1 MYNGNATALS
11 RCGRILATLCS
22 YPPLLERILS
32 MAQLEALTRGAR
44 IAGLA
49 GDQVAAVVDAKW
61 FGQQAVEV
69 TYKIEQTGQV
79 GSRLVFRTDEPILE
93 VIDQGAHW
101 AFDAPGDRFRLA
113 MEARRIRLAYLFDPL
128 LALSTSQVEPLP
140 HQISAVYETMLHRQP
155 LRFLLADDPGAG
167 KTIMAGLLL
176 KELMLRG
183 DVERCLIVV
192 PASLEVQWQDEL
204 YEKFGLTFNILSRQQ
219 IELARTNA
227 FTEHHLVIARIDL
240 LKQEEQMER
249 LAAAEWDLVVVD
261 EAHKMSANYDISG
274 ERHLT
279 ARYKLGQLLSGQARH
294 FLLMTATPH
303 RGKEADF
310 QLFMALLDGD
320 RFEGRYRDDVHQVD
334 VSDLMR
340 RLLKEEM
347 VDFDGRPLF
356 PERRAYT
363 VNYDLSDLEQQL
375 YLQVTDYVAN
385 EMNRADRVAQ
395 EEGGEGKQKRA
406 IVGFAL
412 TTLQRRLASSPN
424 AIFRSLERRRRRLE
438 TALGEAKMAQQ
449 QASQQANRQA
459 QQLQLATATLTNGL
473 SEASL
478 AKLDEDELLED
489 LEERPEEELAT
500 VVDAASAART
510 AAELE
515 HEIGD
520 LRKLERLA
528 KQVYDSGRDSKWVE
542 LRRIL
547 EDREEMF
554 DPQGKRLKLVVFTEH
569 RDTLDYLRD
578 KMANLLG
585 NSEAVVTIHGGM
597 GRDDRRKAQEEF
609 VNNKDV
615 LVLVATDAAGE
626 GINLQ
631 RAHLMVNYDLPWNPN
646 RIEQRFGRIHRFK
659 QKEVCHL
666 WNLVAYQTREGAV
679 FKTLLD
685 KLEVERQALGGRVF
699 DVLGKLFEGESL
711 RDLLLEAIRYGDQP
725 EVRDRLN
732 QRIARV
738 AGREHF
744 DEVLAEQALNAE
756 QFGQGRLATVKDLMQ
771 RAEVNRL
778 VPHFIASF
786 FHEAFASVGG
796 SLSQREPGR
805 FEITHVPAD
814 LRRRDRM
821 TGHGAPLLKRY
832 ERICFDKTL
841 ASLPD
846 RVPAQFVAPGHP
858 LLETTID
865 ALTDREGNILRHGA
879 ILVDPRPE
887 AEALGIRTLYCIRHD
902 ITDGHV
908 VAGNQHRVISSE
920 LHFVEIDGDGVAHGT
935 VQAPYLDYEPLPGGL
950 NLSRPIGHPPLLGEG
965 NGDVVPP
972 NDGLEA
978 EIEAW
983 RRRDLEGQALAYAVE
998 HLVPGHVMRVREERE
1013 ALVTKTMA
1021 AVHERLTK
1029 EIAFWDKRANDLK
1042 EQELKGKKPKLNSGN
1057 ARERAERL
1065 AVRLQKR
1072 MAELA
1077 EEKQVMAQSPL
1088 VIAGAL
1094 IVPAERLAAVMPA
1107 PSPDGAEMAVTAD
1120 AEAKRRTELAAMA
1133 AVLAWETAHG
1143 YIPRDVS
1150 AENRGYDVESRDPMT
1165 GRLRFVEVKGRD
1177 AEAETVTL
1185 TRNECMSAMNTRDD
1199 YWLAIVPVRDGMA
1212 AASEPYYVS
1221 DPVARALSAEPR
1233 FGLVSVQLDIAQ
1245 MVTMAMG
1252 ASSIH
1257 GGDSRI

>member
-1 MYNGNATALS
+1 
-11 RCGRILATLCS
+11 
-22 YPPLLERILS
+22 
-32 MAQLEALTRGAR
+32 MAHLEALTRGAR
-44 IAGLA
+44 LAGLA
-49 GDQVAAVVDAKW
+49 GDKVATVVDAKW

-69 TYKIEQTGQV
+69 TYKVEATGQV
-79 GSRLVFRTDEPILE
+79 GSRLVFRADEPTLE

-113 MEARRIRLAYLFDPL
+113 MEATRIRLAYLFDPL

-204 YEKFGLTFNILSRQQ
+204 YEKFGLNFDILSRQQ
-219 IELARTNA
+219 IELAKTNA
-227 FTEHHLVIARIDL
+227 FTEHDLVIARIDL
-240 LKQEEQMER
+240 LKQDEQMER

-261 EAHKMSANYDISG
+261 EAHKMSASYDLSG

-424 AIFRSLERRRRRLE
+424 AIFRSLERRRKRLE
-438 TALGEAKMAQQ
+438 TALAEAKMAQQ
-449 QASQQANRQA
+449 QASQQANRQVA
-459 QQLQLATATLTNGL
+459 QLATAGLTNGL
-473 SEASL
+473 SAASL
-478 AKLDEDELLED
+478 AKLGEDELLED
-489 LEERPEEELAT
+489 LEERPEDEVAT

-510 AAELE
+510 ATELE
-515 HEIGD
+515 HEIGE

-528 KQVYDSGRDSKWVE
+528 KRVYDGGSDSKWVE

-578 KMANLLG
+578 RMANLLG
-585 NSEAVVTIHGGM
+585 NPEAVVTIHGAM

-666 WNLVAYQTREGAV
+666 WNLVAHQTREGAV

-711 RDLLLEAIRYGDQP
+711 RDLLLEAIRYGDRP

-732 QRIARV
+732 HRIARV
-738 AGREHF
+738 AGHEHL

-821 TGHGAPLLKRY
+821 TGHGAPLLRRY
-832 ERICFDKTL
+832 ERICFDKAL

-865 ALTDREGNILRHGA
+865 ALTEREGNILRHGA

-902 ITDGHV
+902 ISDGHI

-935 VQAPYLDYEPLPGGL
+935 VQAPYLDYEPMAGEPAPRGL
-950 NLSRPIGHPPLLGEG
+950 ASARPQSPPARAEGSGDDTLL
-965 NGDVVPP
+965 
-972 NDGLEA
+972 A
-978 EIEAW
+978 EIEEW
-983 RRRDLEGQALAYAVE
+983 RRRDLEGLALAYAVE
-998 HLVPGHVMRVREERE
+998 HLVPGHVARVRQERE

-1029 EIAFWDKRANDLK
+1029 EITFWDKRANDLK

-1065 AVRLQKR
+1065 AARLQKR

-1077 EEKQVMAQSPL
+1077 EEKQVIAQTPL

-1094 IVPAERLAAVMPA
+1094 IVPAARLAAVMPT
-1107 PSPDGAEMAVTAD
+1107 PSLDGAEMAVTAD
-1120 AEAKRRTELAAMA
+1120 AAAKRRTELAAMA
-1133 AVLAWETAHG
+1133 AVMAWEVAHS

-1150 AENRGYDVESRDPMT
+1150 AENRGYDVESRDPAT

-1177 AEAETVTL
+1177 AEAATVTL
-1185 TRNECMSAMNTRDD
+1185 TRNECMSAMNTRGD
-1199 YWLAIVPVRDGMA
+1199 YWLAIVPVRDGVSV
-1212 AASEPYYVS
+1212 SEPFYVS
-1221 DPVARALSAEPR
+1221 DPVARALSAEPK

-1245 MVTMAMG
+1245 VVAMAGVQREEKG
-1252 ASSIH
+1252 ASE
-1257 GGDSRI
+1257 